1 MLKCFFQV
9 WKKRFDVFLGS
20 FGFKKVNLV
29 FMTKATKDND
39 KSISTNIVAVTFDNE
54 LGSEKVSEERV
65 WKSLG
70 YFDAGKSDYSMEKIN
85 FPDNTLLYINQ
96 AFLTVKMN
104 KKIYYCDYYVLD
116 QILEASGYFL
126 LHPERWWGQNGST
139 LLWFRNRWIWQ
150 FVWDRWFSCCM
161 RVPWRSSF

>member
-1 MLKCFFQV
+1 
-9 WKKRFDVFLGS
+9 
-20 FGFKKVNLV
+20 
-29 FMTKATKDND
+29 MTKATKDND

-96 AFLTVKMN
+96 AFLTVFLT
-104 KKIYYCDYYVLD
+104 D
-116 QILEASGYFL
+116 ILLRL
-126 LHPERWWGQNGST
+126 LR
-139 LLWFRNRWIWQ
+139 FRPN
-150 FVWDRWFSCCM
+150 S
-161 RVPWRSSF
+161 RSLRIFPLTP

>member
-1 MLKCFFQV
+1 
-9 WKKRFDVFLGS
+9 
-20 FGFKKVNLV
+20 
-29 FMTKATKDND
+29 MTKATKDND

-54 LGSEKVSEERV
+54 LGSEEVSQERV

-116 QILEASGYFL
+116 QILEASAYFL
-126 LHPERWWGQNGST
+126 LHPER
-139 LLWFRNRWIWQ
+139 
-150 FVWDRWFSCCM
+150 
-161 RVPWRSSF
+161 